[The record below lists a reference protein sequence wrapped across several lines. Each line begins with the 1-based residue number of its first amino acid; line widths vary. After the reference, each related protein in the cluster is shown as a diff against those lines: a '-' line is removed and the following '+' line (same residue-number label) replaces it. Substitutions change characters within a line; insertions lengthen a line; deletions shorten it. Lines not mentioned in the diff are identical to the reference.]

1 VATVALV
8 HPAARGV
15 LVVQEVMRVQW
26 GLMAQEATAAME
38 DMQANLATA
47 EMARR
52 AMHRVRTVALVAL
65 AAILVSQD
73 PVVRAA
79 RQA

>member
-1 VATVALV
+1 VALV
-8 HPAARGV
+8 HPAARGGP
-15 LVVQEVMRVQW
+15 VVQEVMRVQW

-52 AMHRVRTVALVAL
+52 AMH
-65 AAILVSQD
+65 
-73 PVVRAA
+73 
-79 RQA
+79 